1 MASRQAERNNVIQP
15 ILPTASAK
23 SPNAAKP
30 AAAATGFAAL
40 VQLAPQPGTPATKGT
55 KAAVP
60 ETAGTITP
68 ETSGEGQ
75 KVFLEGLETTLL
87 SDDSE
92 TSADAVATTLNASAV
107 AAAEMVEGD
116 ADLAAEMLQ
125 VPLTVVATDAAAP
138 PPQGG
143 AAMATSG
150 VPTSN
155 KNAQPSQL
163 HHTNI
168 IGEETS
174 TAPAAQVAPSDDGV
188 AIDVL
193 APRQPQ
199 GQAVTAALETA
210 PVSSNA
216 GSPKPAEA
224 PQAQAP
230 FAANRAG
237 PTSASPAPHDA
248 VLAPATPKQQMR
260 QAAAAVDTHAT
271 ASIQGTS
278 LQKPQPTSSNATNG
292 ILLKSDN
299 SIVPIPTASPTQDL
313 AQPGPTAPRL
323 HGQTSSAMPE
333 LTTLSGQTAHLTA
346 VPQSVLPKPVDT
358 LKDAP
363 LTTATLS
370 NGDTMERPVVATEAG
385 SKPTFLIGQDK
396 QVNTTPAPIANSLL
410 AQPSAE
416 PEQITPSSTQA
427 TTGVIPQGATEAAA
441 TETSVK
447 VPVKP
452 FTEAVMAQIK
462 SVEATQGRTTVNL
475 IPRGLGNIE
484 IEVLSDKDGA
494 ARVVV
499 RVENPV
505 VLQALRDDRQVLA
518 QAIGVSDSGIFDFQ
532 EHSAGEQPD
541 PQRENSPQGSASFSD
556 ASEMQPEVGH
566 LDVVQD
572 GHLDIMT

>member
-1 MASRQAERNNVIQP
+1 M
-15 ILPTASAK
+15 
-23 SPNAAKP
+23 
-30 AAAATGFAAL
+30 
-40 VQLAPQPGTPATKGT
+40 
-55 KAAVP
+55 AVP

-116 ADLAAEMLQ
+116 ADLAAEML
-125 VPLTVVATDAAAP
+125 PLTVVAPDAAAP

-143 AAMATSG
+143 TAMATSG

-174 TAPAAQVAPSDDGV
+174 TAPAAQAAPSDDGV

-193 APRQPQ
+193 VPRQPQ
-199 GQAVTAALETA
+199 GQPVTAALETA
-210 PVSSNA
+210 PVSGNA
-216 GSPKPAEA
+216 GSPKPAEV

-230 FAANRAG
+230 FAANRAA
-237 PTSASPAPHDA
+237 PAPASPTPHDA
-248 VLAPATPKQQMR
+248 VLAPATPKQQMP
-260 QAAAAVDTHAT
+260 QAAAVDTPAT
-271 ASIQGTS
+271 ASIQGTP
-278 LQKPQPTSSNATNG
+278 LQQPQPTSSNATNG

-346 VPQSVLPKPVDT
+346 VPQSVLPKPVNT

-363 LTTATLS
+363 LTAATLS

-396 QVNTTPAPIANSLL
+396 QVNTTPTPIANSLL
-410 AQPSAE
+410 GQPSAE

-427 TTGVIPQGATEAAA
+427 TTGVTPQGATEAAA

-541 PQRENSPQGSASFSD
+541 PQRENSPQGSASISD

>member
-143 AAMATSG
+143 VAMATSG

-174 TAPAAQVAPSDDGV
+174 TAPAAQAAPSDDGV

-199 GQAVTAALETA
+199 GQPITAAFETA
-210 PVSSNA
+210 PVPGNA
-216 GSPKPAEA
+216 GSPKPAEV

-237 PTSASPAPHDA
+237 PAPHDA
-248 VLAPATPKQQMR
+248 VLAPATPKQQMP
-260 QAAAAVDTHAT
+260 QAAAVDTPAT

-346 VPQSVLPKPVDT
+346 VPQSVLPKPVNT

-363 LTTATLS
+363 LTAATLS
-370 NGDTMERPVVATEAG
+370 NGDTMERPVVTTEAG

-396 QVNTTPAPIANSLL
+396 QVNATPTPIANGLL
-410 AQPSAE
+410 RQPSAE

-541 PQRENSPQGSASFSD
+541 RQRENSPQGSASFAD

>member
-116 ADLAAEMLQ
+116 TDLAAEML
-125 VPLTVVATDAAAP
+125 PLTVVAPDAAAP

-174 TAPAAQVAPSDDGV
+174 TAPAAQAAPSDDGV

-199 GQAVTAALETA
+199 GQPVTAALETV
-210 PVSSNA
+210 PVSGNA

-224 PQAQAP
+224 PKAQAP

-248 VLAPATPKQQMR
+248 VLAPATPKQQMP
-260 QAAAAVDTHAT
+260 QAAAVDTPAT
-271 ASIQGTS
+271 ASIQGTP
-278 LQKPQPTSSNATNG
+278 LQQPQPTSPNATNG

-313 AQPGPTAPRL
+313 AQPSSTAPRL
-323 HGQTSSAMPE
+323 HGQTSSAMPQ

-346 VPQSVLPKPVDT
+346 VPQSVLPKPVNT

-416 PEQITPSSTQA
+416 PEQIPLSSTQA
-427 TTGVIPQGATEAAA
+427 TTGVTPQGATEAAA